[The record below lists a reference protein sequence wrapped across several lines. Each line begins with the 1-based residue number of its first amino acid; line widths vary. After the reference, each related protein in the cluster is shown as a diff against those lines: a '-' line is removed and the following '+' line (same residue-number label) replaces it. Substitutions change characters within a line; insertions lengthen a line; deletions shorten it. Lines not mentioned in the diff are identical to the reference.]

1 MANNPFVVSIRS
13 SHRLTD
19 ATVLWETYHP
29 ACVPGSKAGKRMDA
43 VLKKYEVGELLDNK
57 PSFYTFTSKFYP
69 TLKKRVC
76 ERLEELKLGRR
87 GGSGS
92 IHIKVRLSR
101 YILLRLS
108 PTTHAITFSPTQA
121 ILLLTTFWS
130 SLAAMCLLPGYLHPI
145 LACVIMGLT
154 ASFVGTCIQHD
165 GSHGAFSNSKPI
177 NKAAGWTLDMIG
189 ASAFTWEIQHMLGH
203 HPYTNLLDVEGIG
216 GKMDGNKDG
225 QGDDIESD
233 PDVFSSYPFMRM
245 HPHHTREWYHAYQ
258 HIYAPFLF
266 SFMTLSKVLSQDV
279 EIIRAKRL
287 YHIDATCRYASIL
300 NVIRFWFMKA
310 LSFVYMVFLPC
321 YFQGIGKGLL
331 LFIIG
336 HLTCGEMLAT
346 MFIVNHVIEGVAF
359 AQKNDAGSGNT
370 TSFKVRIY
378 GRRRATGSFSQSYAS
393 VRATHPAPAT
403 FGSSPSPLITH

>member
-1 MANNPFVVSIRS
+1 
-13 SHRLTD
+13 
-19 ATVLWETYHP
+19 
-29 ACVPGSKAGKRMDA
+29 
-43 VLKKYEVGELLDNK
+43 
-57 PSFYTFTSKFYP
+57 
-69 TLKKRVC
+69 
-76 ERLEELKLGRR
+76 
-87 GGSGS
+87 
-92 IHIKVRLSR
+92 
-101 YILLRLS
+101 
-108 PTTHAITFSPTQA
+108 
-121 ILLLTTFWS
+121 
-130 SLAAMCLLPGYLHPI
+130 MCLLPGYLHPI

-225 QGDDIESD
+225 LGDDIESD

-393 VRATHPAPAT
+393 SSSNLRLLSLPPYHPLTQPFSRLASFAASHSLFAATAARLWRNRSRT
-403 FGSSPSPLITH
+403 SRMTTRRI